1 MYLKVKFPKI
11 FVIFSNSPSEISF
24 GGLRQ
29 ARVTKVI
36 AIFIQLSGRFLEI
49 IGEETEPKK
58 TPKKNQTR
66 IGGVLEGTAQESSI
80 FWKII
85 HRKLIHTKN
94 GIII

>member
-29 ARVTKVI
+29 AKITKVI

-58 TPKKNQTR
+58 NNKKKKPNQNR
-66 IGGVLEGTAQESSI
+66 RGIGGDSSGKQHFLEN
-80 FWKII
+80 
-85 HRKLIHTKN
+85 HT
-94 GIII
+94 

>member
-1 MYLKVKFPKI
+1 MYLKVNFPKI

-36 AIFIQLSGRFLEI
+36 AIFIELSGRFLEI

-58 TPKKNQTR
+58 NPQKKPNQNR
-66 IGGVLEGTAQESSI
+66 RGIGGDSSGKQHFLEN
-80 FWKII
+80 
-85 HRKLIHTKN
+85 HT
-94 GIII
+94 